1 MEYIPFSPFQRPIT
15 RGHLSVADQRKK
27 RASVPTVGK
36 WALFRQLSKARTI
49 FGLSEREITVLQG
62 LLSFYPEDTLGG
74 DSDMV
79 IFPSNKALCE
89 RLNGMACSTMRRYLA
104 QLVSAGLVTRRDS
117 PNGKRYSRKVGG
129 ARVAFGFDLSP
140 LPRRSEE
147 ITRAAEAVRAA
158 EAELRRAREAVSLM
172 RRDLAAVAEYGR
184 QKMPDLPI
192 WDEFAELAA
201 ISARMLRRKLSI
213 GDLTAVRVEL
223 NSALDHVRQ
232 LIDGSDTEYLSTN
245 ACQSEQHHQNSDTY
259 TIESKSQCNAAPSA
273 EVAPDGRTYGN
284 EKAIEESRRDRHR
297 VRIPLDLVT
306 SCCHAVFDFSDGP
319 IRHWHQLYNAACRV
333 WPSMGI
339 SPSAWEEARR
349 VMGPE
354 QAAVVVIAMLE
365 RFTEI
370 RSPGGYLRAL
380 TVKAAN
386 GTFSCGPM
394 VTALM
399 SQKRVA

>member
-1 MEYIPFSPFQRPIT
+1 MT
-15 RGHLSVADQRKK
+15 RTHLSVADQRKK
-27 RASVPTVGK
+27 LTSAPTVGK
-36 WALFRQLSKARTI
+36 WALFRELAKARTI
-49 FGLSEREITVLQG
+49 FGLTEREITVLQG

-74 DSDMV
+74 DSDMI

-89 RLNGMACSTMRRYLA
+89 RLNGMACSTMRRHLA
-104 QLVSAGLVTRRDS
+104 QLVSVGLVARRDS

-129 ARVAFGFDLSP
+129 TRVAFGFDLSP

-158 EAELRRAREAVSLM
+158 EEDLRRAREAVSLM

-184 QKMPDLPI
+184 QKIPDLPI

-201 ISARMLRRKLSI
+201 ISARMLRRKVSV
-213 GDLTAVRVEL
+213 GDLTAVRVDL
-223 NSALDHVRQ
+223 NSALDRVRQ
-232 LIDGSDTEYLSTN
+232 LFDGSDTENLSTN
-245 ACQSEQHHQNSDTY
+245 ACQPEHHHQNSNTY
-259 TIESKSQCNAAPSA
+259 IIESESRFEPTPSA
-273 EVAPDGRTYGN
+273 DVRSDGTAQGSGN
-284 EKAIEESRRDRHR
+284 AIEESPPGQHR
-297 VRIPLDLVT
+297 PRIPLDLVT
-306 SCCHAVFDFSDGP
+306 SSCHAIFDFSDGP
-319 IRHWHQLYNAACRV
+319 IRRWHQLYDAACKV

-380 TVKAAN
+380 TRKAAN

-394 VTALM
+394 IMALM
-399 SQKRVA
+399 SRKRAA